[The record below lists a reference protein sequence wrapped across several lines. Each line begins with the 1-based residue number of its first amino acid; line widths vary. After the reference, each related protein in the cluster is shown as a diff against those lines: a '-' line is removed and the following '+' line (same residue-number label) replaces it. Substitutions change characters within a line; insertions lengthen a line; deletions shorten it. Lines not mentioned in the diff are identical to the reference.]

1 MLKRIYLLR
10 FVNRYMELEKSG
22 ADKGELFEQVAEL
35 LKSEGL
41 QLKTLAEV
49 KEVNESCTYTLLGR
63 HFLRN
68 S

>member
-1 MLKRIYLLR
+1 MLKRICLIR

-41 QLKTLAEV
+41 ELKTLAEV
-49 KEVNESCTYTLLGR
+49 KEVNES
-63 HFLRN
+63 
-68 S
+68 